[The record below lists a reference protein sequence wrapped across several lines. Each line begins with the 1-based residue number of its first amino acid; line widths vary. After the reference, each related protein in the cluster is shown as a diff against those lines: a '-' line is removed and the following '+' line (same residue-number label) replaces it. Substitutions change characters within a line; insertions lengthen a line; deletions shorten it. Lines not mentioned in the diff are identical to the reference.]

1 MKGAK
6 ARLENVSCFD
16 DNGTTEPNIM
26 NALIEY
32 CSLFSNRAR
41 PVAKKFSNRGMI
53 LKDVLELSFTN
64 C

>member
-1 MKGAK
+1 MKGTK
-6 ARLENVSCFD
+6 TRLENVSCFD
-16 DNGTTEPNIM
+16 DNGTTELNIM

-41 PVAKKFSNRGMI
+41 PVAKKVSNRGII
-53 LKDVLELSFTN
+53 LKDALLLNFTN